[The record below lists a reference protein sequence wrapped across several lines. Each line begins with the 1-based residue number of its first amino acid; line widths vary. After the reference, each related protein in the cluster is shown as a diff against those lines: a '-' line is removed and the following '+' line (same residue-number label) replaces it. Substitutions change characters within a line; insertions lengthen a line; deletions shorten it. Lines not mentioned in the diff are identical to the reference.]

1 MRRAVLG
8 ADAGAWRSLCPLRAC
23 FSSALRH
30 MDDSK
35 TSVSPTLSS
44 LRAAAAPVFSKP
56 DFSDVRW
63 AGVFGSFARE
73 AQTDFSDIDV
83 LVFRDPPAKRVS
95 HSLNPLFLEE
105 ELPKVWRRD
114 VDVVYT
120 TGEEFRG
127 YISVEAPLCSRT
139 LFGSDEDDEVMRLRG
154 QAKDIL
160 ETGYAKFS
168 TILDA
173 IQKTQKKVTGVTAEV
188 CTPPLHLI
196 PYNFGG

>member
-8 ADAGAWRSLCPLRAC
+8 ADAGAWRSLRPLRAR
-23 FSSALRH
+23 FPSALRH
-30 MDDSK
+30 VDDSK

-73 AQTDFSDIDV
+73 AQTDSSDIDV
-83 LVFRDPPAKRVS
+83 LVFRGPPAKRVS

-114 VDVVYT
+114 VDIVYT

-173 IQKTQKKVTGVTAEV
+173 IRKTQNVTGVTVEV

-196 PYNFGG
+196 SYDFGG